1 VDVRSTAVA
10 ANPLVRTDDAFGFVS
25 GTTIS
30 PIAGLSDALMQ
41 ISATDIEVNADRTAA
56 AVRDV
61 SGAVLEVPA
70 DGPIRRLD
78 TRPDLV
84 APPSI
89 PRDTSGRCRRTR
101 PDR

>member
-1 VDVRSTAVA
+1 
-10 ANPLVRTDDAFGFVS
+10 LVRTDDAFGFVS